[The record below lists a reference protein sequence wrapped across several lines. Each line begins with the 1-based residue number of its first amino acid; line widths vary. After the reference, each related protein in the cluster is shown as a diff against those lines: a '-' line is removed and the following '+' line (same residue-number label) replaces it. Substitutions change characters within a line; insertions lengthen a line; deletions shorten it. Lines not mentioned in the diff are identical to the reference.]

1 MSAPWNDGAYLRGN
15 FTNSDFTGVDFE
27 SAEIDELTLAKSVTE
42 DSAQVREREAA
53 RQRKLDEM
61 IDSMAQDEDEAPTT
75 SSEVDDMAGDYFSYE
90 DTGFEL

>member
-61 IDSMAQDEDEAPTT
+61 IDSMAHDEDETATT
-75 SSEVDDMAGDYFSYE
+75 SSGVDDMAGGYFSYE